1 MYVILE
7 HVTVTVKVFVVGN
20 PYTLPPLK
28 KE

>member
-7 HVTVTVKVFVVGN
+7 HVTVTVKVFVRRN